1 MRRILTLATAATIGL
16 LGGLGG
22 AIAIATPAA
31 AVAPPTVAWK
41 SLCDAPGG
49 NVTATFTAPA
59 GATDDD
65 PIWVRIS
72 GSGSEQLPTTTGKRT
87 VELKVT
93 SFTAISA
100 TWSQDGTTFSAIN
113 APTTYTWSAE
123 ATGCLPQVKAI
134 PSTCDNPY
142 ISWGISNPVGAA
154 PITVTLNGSTVTV
167 NGGEHAGLDN
177 TSSAITWS
185 WKSTVP
191 NLASHGFKGSG
202 QLEYVPPANCV
213 SGQPGAGPVK
223 PSKGKHSHGKGHW
236 QHVII
241 VPVSDGN
248 ATPAPTS
255 GTAKGG
261 DTLPVTGASTMLIA
275 SIGIG
280 LALVGIALYLTM
292 RRRRVRFTA

>member
-1 MRRILTLATAATIGL
+1 VRRILTLATAATIGL

-65 PIWVRIS
+65 PIWVKIS
-72 GSGSEQLPTTTGKRT
+72 GSGSERLPTTTGKRT

-100 TWSQDGTTFSAIN
+100 TWSQDGTTFGAIN

-123 ATGCLPQVKAI
+123 ASGCLAKVEQTAT
-134 PSTCDNPY
+134 TCDNPY
-142 ISWGISNPVGAA
+142 ISLGVSNPVGAA

-177 TSSAITWS
+177 TSATITWS
-185 WKSTVP
+185 WQSTVP

-202 QLEYVPPANCV
+202 KLEYVPPANCAA
-213 SGQPGAGPVK
+213 GKPGAGPIK
-223 PSKGKHSHGKGHW
+223 PSEGKRRHGKGHW
-236 QHVII
+236 QHVVII
-241 VPVSDGN
+241 PISDGN
-248 ATPAPTS
+248 ATPAPTN

-275 SIGIG
+275 SIGTALAFAGAG
-280 LALVGIALYLTM
+280 LYWVM